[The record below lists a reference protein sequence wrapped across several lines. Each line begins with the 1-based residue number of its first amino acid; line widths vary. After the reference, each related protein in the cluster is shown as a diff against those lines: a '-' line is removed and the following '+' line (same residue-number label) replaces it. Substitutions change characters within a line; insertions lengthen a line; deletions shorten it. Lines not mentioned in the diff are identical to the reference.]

1 MKLLIK
7 SSLDNTILA
16 TININSSDKIVSEVH
31 INPIDNKRLATINTN
46 ASITNETKVC
56 IDMLDNN
63 KFTTTNINSTE
74 LIQLYITSVNN
85 KNFAA
90 ICVNSSDTLEDLF
103 NKIKVIVPNKPLN
116 TFLEDQPVII
126 DGHVTKYKII
136 HNSSDITNS
145 KLSITLSDCGIHDE
159 SVIILKP
166 VKLEFTMIDYYYS
179 HKKAPLKYVDNTDI

>member
-74 LIQLYITSVNN
+74 LIQLYIT
-85 KNFAA
+85 
-90 ICVNSSDTLEDLF
+90 
-103 NKIKVIVPNKPLN
+103 
-116 TFLEDQPVII
+116 
-126 DGHVTKYKII
+126 
-136 HNSSDITNS
+136 
-145 KLSITLSDCGIHDE
+145 
-159 SVIILKP
+159 
-166 VKLEFTMIDYYYS
+166 
-179 HKKAPLKYVDNTDI
+179 